1 MRLKGRVAVWGR
13 QAKPDRIQPEI
24 LKATPVASCRPL
36 LAGRFQGFM
45 QLTFTQQRPL
55 TGCLIAAPVLAPGV
69 AGPVL
74 MPFVVAAVRAL
85 YLFSKLY
92 PR

>member
-1 MRLKGRVAVWGR
+1 
-13 QAKPDRIQPEI
+13 
-24 LKATPVASCRPL
+24 
-36 LAGRFQGFM
+36 M

>member
-36 LAGRFQGFM
+36 LAGCFQGFM
-45 QLTFTQQRPL
+45 QLTSTQQRPL
-55 TGCLIAAPVLAPGV
+55 TGFLTAALVLALWFPEPVLT
-69 AGPVL
+69 
-74 MPFVVAAVRAL
+74 PFVVAAVLAR

-92 PR
+92 PG